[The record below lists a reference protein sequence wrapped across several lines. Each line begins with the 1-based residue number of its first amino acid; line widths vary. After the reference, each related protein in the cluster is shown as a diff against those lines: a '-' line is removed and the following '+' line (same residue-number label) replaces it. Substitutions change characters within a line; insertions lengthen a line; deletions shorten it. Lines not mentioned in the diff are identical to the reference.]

1 MEGCGGGT
9 NRASQSSSTSTSTF
23 TYTAAV
29 SASSTSASSAAAIA
43 GKGAVARAFTALGT
57 VVEICLSTSAVP
69 AIMRL
74 GAVRREKDLTE
85 STQKEHDHDNDHDNN
100 NNDDGGGGGGGGER
114 DGDTVVGTLDDGD
127 DPLRRLRRLARGVNL
142 RRPEDDDD
150 DDDDDDN
157 DDDPPPHR
165 HPPPPPPRTPPA
177 QPNPMSHLVVIRDE
191 AWVGDTVE
199 RFVPLLTLCT
209 PYVTSH
215 LSRSV
220 RRSASETLS
229 AWGEKGVLRLFPRD
243 ARRLC
248 LASLLT
254 LAGDAMPDVAARAR
268 EGLVQG
274 MRGATQHVVPVHL
287 DPVPGHPRRIIYKRE
302 AFADKTI
309 KKRRFSNIWTPND
322 CNSKS
327 HSSSIQFLTNNY
339 DGLLTNGHHSVNNT

>member
-1 MEGCGGGT
+1 
-9 NRASQSSSTSTSTF
+9 
-23 TYTAAV
+23 
-29 SASSTSASSAAAIA
+29 
-43 GKGAVARAFTALGT
+43 
-57 VVEICLSTSAVP
+57 
-69 AIMRL
+69 
-74 GAVRREKDLTE
+74 
-85 STQKEHDHDNDHDNN
+85 
-100 NNDDGGGGGGGGER
+100 
-114 DGDTVVGTLDDGD
+114 
-127 DPLRRLRRLARGVNL
+127 
-142 RRPEDDDD
+142 
-150 DDDDDDN
+150 
-157 DDDPPPHR
+157 
-165 HPPPPPPRTPPA
+165 
-177 QPNPMSHLVVIRDE
+177 MSHLVVIRDE

-287 DPVPGHPRRIIYKRE
+287 DPVPGHPRDPNPNPNPNPNPPHPPLDGDDPLDALVAEAEQRVGWDGRDIFLTERLSRLDLGLLDMGDRQQDLNLDLDLDLDLASGSGSGAAGLTSLLARESDSFRQAFGAIFGGGDDDDDDDDDEEEEEEEEEKEEKEEEVHPRDGATTMKQEGEVDAMEGRAERRGEDTEMEEEEEEEQERLYPSDEVGLILTDTRE
-302 AFADKTI
+302 ASSYPN
-309 KKRRFSNIWTPND
+309 RR
-322 CNSKS
+322 
-327 HSSSIQFLTNNY
+327 L
-339 DGLLTNGHHSVNNT
+339 G